1 MACPLGSNYLN
12 SMPRTEAVSTVI
24 NCTGQNV
31 VILSFW
37 SFSGCETAAYDHMG
51 VEVYNGSAWVE
62 IWHNSGSFQ
71 DTEWTYWEF
80 DVSDYAANNSQF
92 RVRFFLGPTDG
103 SVVYSGWAIDDLRI
117 FYPEDNDLA
126 ITGITPGFVVSGT
139 GVSPRVT
146 VKNLGAL
153 AQSNWSVQLTI
164 NEMRYDHTIVNPG
177 NLSYGESMDVVFPLW
192 EPEDGIYELQA
203 TVTLANDANPANNEM
218 TSECVVAD
226 YLTAYTI
233 NAIQNQYQSVNL
245 NTGALETIGPV
256 TFTYFPMA
264 EEFNGNHI
272 YRIHEDMTIGI
283 VDPGSVYTLL
293 GTMTGVGGVP
303 TGMAWD
309 WENEIMYVMIL
320 DGNYFPYLCTLNLST
335 FELTL
340 VGSQSETLLII
351 GMDFAN
357 DGYLYGP
364 ALDTDKLYRIN
375 PVNGEITEIGP
386 VGIDLNFG
394 QDVSYDPVSENL
406 YTISCGG
413 TYAFG
418 HYNLETGAFTSI
430 AAVTD
435 QHATFVITNTPD
447 LPDKYMVTF
456 NLDMA
461 CEMALGGFDINT
473 DQIFLAGSMNGWIT
487 PGDDSEMVMNHID
500 GGIFSLSKNYYP
512 GVYDYKY
519 FNGPGWDGGEW
530 QGGQNRQFTL
540 GEEDLVINNTWAY
553 RYLLTFV
560 VTDGENEIQNA
571 SINIAGQ
578 TLNTGTEGSCHIGL
592 FIGTYNFTVEAE
604 GFALYEGQVTLDGQ
618 HVTENVV
625 MVTSN
630 VDDQEINDI
639 SFYPNPT
646 GGQLHI
652 RVPEITSF
660 QLIDLTG
667 RIIMSDFID
676 GYKLIEIEHSGI
688 YFIRLS
694 NSGQNI
700 TRKIIVW

>member
-1 MACPLGSNYLN
+1 
-12 SMPRTEAVSTVI
+12 
-24 NCTGQNV
+24 
-31 VILSFW
+31 
-37 SFSGCETAAYDHMG
+37 
-51 VEVYNGSAWVE
+51 
-62 IWHNSGSFQ
+62 
-71 DTEWTYWEF
+71 
-80 DVSDYAANNSQF
+80 
-92 RVRFFLGPTDG
+92 
-103 SVVYSGWAIDDLRI
+103 
-117 FYPEDNDLA
+117 
-126 ITGITPGFVVSGT
+126 
-139 GVSPRVT
+139 
-146 VKNLGAL
+146 
-153 AQSNWSVQLTI
+153 
-164 NEMRYDHTIVNPG
+164 
-177 NLSYGESMDVVFPLW
+177 
-192 EPEDGIYELQA
+192 
-203 TVTLANDANPANNEM
+203 
-218 TSECVVAD
+218 
-226 YLTAYTI
+226 
-233 NAIQNQYQSVNL
+233 
-245 NTGALETIGPV
+245 
-256 TFTYFPMA
+256 
-264 EEFNGNHI
+264 
-272 YRIHEDMTIGI
+272 
-283 VDPGSVYTLL
+283 
-293 GTMTGVGGVP
+293 
-303 TGMAWD
+303 MAWD

-320 DGNYFPYLCTLNLST
+320 DGALAPQLCALNLST

-340 VGSQSETLLII
+340 IGSQSEQLMII

-364 ALDTDKLYRIN
+364 ALDTDILYRIN

-386 VGIDLNFG
+386 VGIDLNYG
-394 QDVSYDPVSENL
+394 QDVSYDPVSETL
-406 YTISCGG
+406 YTISYGNAI
-413 TYAFG
+413 AFG
-418 HYNLETGAFTSI
+418 HYNLETGAFTNITTVS
-430 AAVTD
+430 D
-435 QHATFVITNTPD
+435 QHATLVITNTPD
-447 LPDKYMVTF
+447 LPDKYMVIF

-461 CEMALGGFDINT
+461 CEIALGGFDINT
-473 DQIFLAGSMNGWIT
+473 DQIFLAGSMNGWIE
-487 PGDDSEMVMNHID
+487 PGDDYEMVMNHID

-540 GEEDLVINNTWAY
+540 GEEDLVINDTWAY

-688 YFIRLS
+688 YFIRFS